1 MWGCKNELRFK
12 DVFQTLLGSLYPVLW
27 PSIYFGR
34 GRPSHHRAKLTI
46 WLWRLSLNY
55 FIDSDTSGKTFV
67 LRGRSQ
73 LSTFMK
79 AYREYAF

>member
-1 MWGCKNELRFK
+1 MKIDMTAGCKYI
-12 DVFQTLLGSLYPVLW
+12 VLG
-27 PSIYFGR
+27 I
-34 GRPSHHRAKLTI
+34 
-46 WLWRLSLNY
+46 
-55 FIDSDTSGKTFV
+55 